1 VVSRR
6 AGVPE
11 KGHTSLLGVR
21 LFEKPQVSCLGKWG
35 RLASLSFPAQSFC
48 QRLCVLPFFTDARAC
63 DCKTI
68 TGQSG
73 AVPSGKDP
81 PLLTVNL
88 LEASVP
94 HDHRAT
100 LAQRSTHDFIAMFLC
115 ASHPGQYQ

>member
-1 VVSRR
+1 MGAPGVSFFPGSIFLPT
-6 AGVPE
+6 A
-11 KGHTSLLGVR
+11 VR
-21 LFEKPQVSCLGKWG
+21 LAL
-35 RLASLSFPAQSFC
+35 
-48 QRLCVLPFFTDARAC
+48 FTDARAC

-88 LEASVP
+88 LEASAP